1 MNNNITK
8 LPDYELLLPHLEVFL
23 ISYNYELPMFSDE
36 LVQSMKKVKVF
47 DMGYCN
53 QSALLGFQP
62 LTKFR
67 VLNLKDNRNVVD
79 ISIFWEMKDLEILIL
94 SGTRIKKIPQEIGR
108 LVNLRRLD
116 VLGCRHLNHVAD
128 GVISKLSRLE
138 ELRIPFT
145 LIYMEP
151 RCPMEKFMIVLLSGS
166 LFACHLGIGIV
177 EQKGNGRRIGRIGN
191 WYGWEMGEELPI
203 EFCEDGV
210 EGFVERI
217 ED

>member
-1 MNNNITK
+1 
-8 LPDYELLLPHLEVFL
+8 
-23 ISYNYELPMFSDE
+23 
-36 LVQSMKKVKVF
+36 
-47 DMGYCN
+47 MGYCN

-62 LTKFR
+62 LTKLR

-79 ISIFWEMKDLEILIL
+79 ISIFGEMKDLEILIL

-145 LIYMEP
+145 PIYGTPLPDGEIYDRIVEVMNLKKLTYLDLYVKRFDVIPEGFNF
-151 RCPMEKFMIVLLSGS
+151 RKHERFEILLEMLVHFGCKFKEMKEKDLMEK
-166 LFACHLGIGIV
+166 
-177 EQKGNGRRIGRIGN
+177 K
-191 WYGWEMGEELPI
+191 
-203 EFCEDGV
+203 
-210 EGFVERI
+210 
-217 ED
+217 

>member
-62 LTKFR
+62 LTKLR

-79 ISIFWEMKDLEILIL
+79 ISIFGEMKDLEILIL

-145 LIYMEP
+145 PIYGTPLPDGEIYD
-151 RCPMEKFMIVLLSGS
+151 R
-166 LFACHLGIGIV
+166 IV
-177 EQKGNGRRIGRIGN
+177 EVMNLKKLTYLDLYVKRFDVIPEGLNFRKHERFEILL
-191 WYGWEMGEELPI
+191 EMLVHFGCKFKEMK
-203 EFCEDGV
+203 
-210 EGFVERI
+210 
-217 ED
+217 